1 MNYFEIN
8 EQAARILDEAIMRT
22 VNKSIKEHGA
32 DDAGKTI
39 DELIKTSWGGSN
51 ESQAKAIQLLKG
63 LAFSDDPRSNQFMK
77 KLDGFTSKMSA
88 PKTEMAEAKYPVKT
102 IKDSYQDY
110 PEFSYR
116 GVKFIKRDKPPRG
129 VYGHIRLTSHD
140 GPRQPF
146 ANNNW
151 FGNRVEVIE
160 AIDKKLD
167 EMGKASF
174 QLEMQVGRYDSNR
187 GFNPIQFVNDAD
199 TAADRMKDITRGLHD
214 PNVLRVIGSMSKVM
228 DALSD
233 QSKRT
238 SAASLRDLV
247 SLVNEL
253 AANSVLE

>member
-1 MNYFEIN
+1 MNYLEIN
-8 EQAARILDEAIMRT
+8 EQAARILDE
-22 VNKSIKEHGA
+22 SA
-32 DDAGKTI
+32 DDVGKTI

-88 PKTEMAEAKYPVKT
+88 KLDGAKTEA
-102 IKDSYQDY
+102 
-110 PEFSYR
+110 
-116 GVKFIKRDKPPRG
+116 
-129 VYGHIRLTSHD
+129 
-140 GPRQPF
+140 
-146 ANNNW
+146 
-151 FGNRVEVIE
+151 
-160 AIDKKLD
+160 
-167 EMGKASF
+167 MG
-174 QLEMQVGRYDSNR
+174 VGRYDSNR

-233 QSKRT
+233 QSKRS